1 MSKKQLNAENV
12 LNELSGKSVFFQKE
26 ASSTA
31 SPKIQ
36 LPTKSASPKPA
47 DATIPPRNHDTKQPQ
62 HHDTVVSRYQD
73 GTVEEIRKAVK
84 IFGKEAATHRF
95 TEDEKRAIIDIVFSY
110 KQQGLR
116 TSENEITRTAINFV
130 LHDYR
135 ENGENS
141 ILHLVLSALNQ

>member
-1 MSKKQLNAENV
+1 MSKKQLNTESV

-26 ASSTA
+26 TPTTA
-31 SPKIQ
+31 SPKPQTPTISDDPS
-36 LPTKSASPKPA
+36 LNDDTMTPRHHATTKS
-47 DATIPPRNHDTKQPQ
+47 R

-73 GTVEEIRKAVK
+73 AIVEIIRKAVK

-95 TEDEKRAIIDIVFSY
+95 TEDEKRAIADIVFSY
-110 KQQGLR
+110 KQQGIR
-116 TSENEITRTAINFV
+116 TNENEIARTAINFI

-141 ILHLVLSALNQ
+141 ILHLVLIALNQ